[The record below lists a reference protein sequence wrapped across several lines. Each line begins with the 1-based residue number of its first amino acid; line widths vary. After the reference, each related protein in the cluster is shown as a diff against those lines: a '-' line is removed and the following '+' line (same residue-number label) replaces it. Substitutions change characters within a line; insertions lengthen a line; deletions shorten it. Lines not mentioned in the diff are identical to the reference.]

1 MMIYHSIRLI
11 ANKAKH
17 AERNIVLGLFYCSC
31 DYYLH
36 FVAAFI
42 LNNWSPCGQR
52 ETSGTLMFY
61 SDNLSFIFEN
71 LLSLS
76 KYI

>member
-1 MMIYHSIRLI
+1 MMICHSIRLI

-71 LLSLS
+71 
-76 KYI
+76 